1 MERGLSRQRCL
12 LGLPLLNHGW
22 PVPKPPPPQPPYL
35 AVGVVI
41 QLLSRVQLFETP
53 WPAACQASLSFTI
66 TQSLLKLMSIESEM
80 PSNHLVLC
88 RPLLLC
94 PQSFPGS
101 FQ

>member
-1 MERGLSRQRCL
+1 MERGLSRQPCL
-12 LGLPLLNHGW
+12 LGLPLLNHVW
-22 PVPKPPPPQPPYL
+22 PVLKPPPPQPPYL

-66 TQSLLKLMSIESEM
+66 TQSLLKLMFIESEM